1 MIISFA
7 LFLNTILS
15 ENPTDVIEKL
25 NFFEK
30 VVSPPQRYIEYFF
43 CSWFNDFEISSRF
56 FLLKE
61 FLFPEP
67 DTK

>member
-1 MIISFA
+1 MKLSPRLPVTYISSLILA

-30 VVSPPQRYIEYFF
+30 VVSPPHRLIEYF
-43 CSWFNDFEISSRF
+43 
-56 FLLKE
+56 
-61 FLFPEP
+61 
-67 DTK
+67 